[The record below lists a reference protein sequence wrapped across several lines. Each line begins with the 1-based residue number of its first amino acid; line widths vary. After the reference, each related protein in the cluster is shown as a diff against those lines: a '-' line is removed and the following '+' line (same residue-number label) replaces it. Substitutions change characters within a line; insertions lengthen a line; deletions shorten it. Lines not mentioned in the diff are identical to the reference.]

1 MSNIRYQTLRNLIF
15 GLVAN
20 RLIRAGFCIN
30 PAFWIAYLFIN
41 LKIRNLYSAFGR
53 NTQNGMVVKICPM
66 FLRQC
71 LNRGNELLLPS
82 PSHRSCALTSQR
94 IRRSRTGRWS
104 RPEGSIVGLSG
115 FGNIAIK
122 VILCPVIN
130 PALSLGFSQQSV
142 LRC

>member
-53 NTQNGMVVKICPM
+53 NTQNGMVIKICPM

-71 LNRGNELLLPS
+71 LNRGNELLHPVAVAPLLRADITTYS
-82 PSHRSCALTSQR
+82 PLTHWKVVPARRQYR
-94 IRRSRTGRWS
+94 WTQWIR
-104 RPEGSIVGLSG
+104 
-115 FGNIAIK
+115 
-122 VILCPVIN
+122 
-130 PALSLGFSQQSV
+130 
-142 LRC
+142 